1 MLQVR
6 MEIVDLSRDTS
17 DVIMRAVHGIEE
29 AHQMRLDACLQYDA
43 HYSDIDIDDDE
54 IVQITIVG
62 NDIL

>member
-17 DVIMRAVHGIEE
+17 DVIMRAVHDIEE

-43 HYSDIDIDDDE
+43 HYSDIDIDDEE

>member
-6 MEIVDLSRDTS
+6 MEIVDLSRDAS
-17 DVIMRAVHGIEE
+17 DVVMRAVHDIEE
-29 AHQMRLDACLQYDA
+29 AHQMRLDACLKYDA
-43 HYSDIDIDDDE
+43 HHSELDIDDEE